1 MQAPLSVYLL
11 IDKKNKQA
19 TEIFNR
25 FYTLLCRDV
34 EKPLSDGL
42 DIPVYLISNDEN
54 GDIKLIDFTYSEKN
68 AIFFFVDMAVY
79 LGSTQWKDYILKLK
93 RQIEDG
99 APAVLYSVKQFEYAT
114 DLSFIN
120 KDQMILPPNDDIVAG
135 WDEVSSRIYD
145 CLIRY
150 MKGMRQG
157 NDGVMPKL
165 KLFISHAKSDGRV
178 IAENFRDI
186 IRSKTKLDSF
196 FDKNDIVEG
205 ADFEKQIKDNVKSS
219 LLMVL
224 DSDAYGTRQWCQK
237 EILCAK
243 RNGVPIVV
251 VDMHSEVITRTF
263 PYMGNVPSIRLK
275 ENNWDLAIN
284 LLLRTGLRYEYQK
297 NYLAKIVAEGS
308 NEDFDILNYQPE
320 LLDMYMLKKDNVLY
334 PEPPVSEEEK
344 SILNN
349 TKKKFITPLEKEG
362 LSLNGEFISISVS
375 NTNENRPD
383 EIMLRDMVVE
393 ISRYILNAGGK
404 ILYGGSGSH
413 DGYVNLFSQIS
424 EKYGKIKIESEGK
437 DVPEDEAYIY
447 NYYAWPYMNAL
458 SDDDRAYLKH
468 CHLCAQQIYPNG
480 ITEEQKKLIPST
492 QDEEGKK
499 LIIGSLSHM
508 RDVRSSKARAFV
520 IVGGKINGSLT
531 PIPGVLDE
539 YMKARATEKPIYLLG
554 GFGGEA
560 TLISR
565 SVIGREAIIDSIKK
579 DTYESLNNG
588 LNEDENIRLLLS
600 TNVLEVIRLIIK
612 GMKSVIKQKE

>member
-1 MQAPLSVYLL
+1 MQTPLSVYLL
-11 IDKKNKQA
+11 VDNKNNKI

-42 DIPVYLISNDEN
+42 DIPVILISNDEN
-54 GDIKLIDFTYSEKN
+54 GNIGSIDFAQSEKN

-79 LGSTQWKDYILKLK
+79 LGDTKWKNYINGLKK
-93 RQIEDG
+93 QIEEG
-99 APAVLYSVKQFEYAT
+99 VPAILYSVKQFEFAT

-120 KDQMILPPNDDIVAG
+120 KDQMILPPNDDIIAG

-150 MKGMRQG
+150 MKDMSQ
-157 NDGVMPKL
+157 DKL
-165 KLFISHAKSDGRV
+165 KLFISHAKRDGLV
-178 IAENFRDI
+178 IAENFRNS

-196 FDKNDIVEG
+196 FDKNDIIEG
-205 ADFEKQIKDNVKSS
+205 VDFEKQIKENIKSS

-224 DSDAYGTRQWCQK
+224 DSDAYGSRQWCQK

-243 RNGVPIVV
+243 KYCVPIIV
-251 VDMHSEVITRTF
+251 VDMHSDVITRTF

-275 ENNWDLAIN
+275 DDNLDTAIN

-297 NYLAKIVAEGS
+297 NYLTKIVKEG
-308 NEDFDILNYQPE
+308 NDDDFDILSYQPE
-320 LLDMYMLKKDNVLY
+320 LLDMHMLEKNNVLY
-334 PEPPVSEEEK
+334 PEPPVSEEERR
-344 SILNN
+344 ILNS
-349 TKKKFITPLEKEG
+349 TKKNFITPLEKEG
-362 LSLNGEFISISVS
+362 LLLDGEFISISVS

-404 ILYGGSGSH
+404 ILYGGSGSR

-424 EKYGKIKIESEGK
+424 EKYGKIKVDSEGK
-437 DVPEDEAYIY
+437 DVPESEVYIY

-458 SDDDRAYLKH
+458 SDDDMAYLKH
-468 CHLCAQQIYPNG
+468 CHLCAKQIYPNG
-480 ITEEQKKLIPST
+480 ISEEQKKLIPST

-499 LIIGSLSHM
+499 QIISSLSHM
-508 RDVRSSKARAFV
+508 RDVRCREARAFI
-520 IVGGKINGSLT
+520 IVGGKTKGSLT
-531 PIPGVLDE
+531 PTPGILEE
-539 YMKARATEKPIYLLG
+539 YIKARATKKPIYLLG

-560 TLISR
+560 ALISK
-565 SVIGREAIIDSIKK
+565 SVISRETIIVSIQD

-588 LNEDENIRLLLS
+588 LNKEENIRLLLS
-600 TNVLEVIRLIIK
+600 TNVFEIIRLIIR
-612 GMKSVIKQKE
+612 GMKNVIKPKE